1 MDNDW
6 LNSFFEDPVLNDK
19 MITDAVPAP
28 RIRSEH
34 SYSTVNN
41 DPTSPFGLTKI
52 EGIYQNSGPGF
63 LLDRIF
69 FCGFFFIG
77 IFATVILYNNFGYL
91 E

>member
-1 MDNDW
+1 MYLQSSDDYMDNDW

-52 EGIYQNSGPGF
+52 EGITQNSGPVVGW
-63 LLDRIF
+63 LYALYLDRK
-69 FCGFFFIG
+69 
-77 IFATVILYNNFGYL
+77 
-91 E
+91 